1 MDYRSQEAALRAR
14 IEEVDGEVEALDR
27 SRIEIEESIRTL
39 QRETTELERSL
50 AEDGPGK
57 GAVGASI
64 LRIPFIVITL
74 LVVAVL
80 LVPFQIYLTGYVHKD
95 PDETVVPLLLLS
107 GPGLLAALV
116 ATPYRSLHRAY
127 AHAVW
132 AGSILVALIGA
143 LLMIG
148 LTGVVK

>member
-14 IEEVDGEVEALDR
+14 IEEMDGEIEALDR
-27 SRIEIEESIRTL
+27 SRLEIEESVATL
-39 QRETTELERSL
+39 ERETTELERSL

-64 LRIPFIVITL
+64 LRIPFIVIAL

-80 LVPFQIYLTGYVHKD
+80 LVPFEIYLTGYVYRD
-95 PDETVVPLLLLS
+95 PEETVVPLLLLA
-107 GPGLLAALV
+107 GPGLLGALV
-116 ATPYRSLHRAY
+116 ATPYKNLHRAY

-132 AGSILVALIGA
+132 AGALLVGLIGV

-148 LTGVVK
+148 LTGLVK

>member
-1 MDYRSQEAALRAR
+1 VDYRSQEAALRAR
-14 IEEVDGEVEALDR
+14 IEEIDGEVEALDR
-27 SRIEIEESIRTL
+27 KRLEIEESIATL
-39 QRETTELERSL
+39 ERETSELERSL
-50 AEDGPGK
+50 SEDGPGK

-74 LVVAVL
+74 LAVAVL

-95 PDETVVPLLLLS
+95 PGDTVVPLLLLS

-116 ATPYRSLHRAY
+116 ATPYKSLHRGY

-132 AGSILVALIGA
+132 AGAILVGLIGV

-148 LTGVVK
+148 LTGLVK